1 MLGRIPDGHAG
12 PSAHSPRTLL
22 VGSDVLI
29 HLQEDE
35 SREEVTLYSVP
46 GSMQEVA
53 WLSGRIEAWSHVLP
67 HPAHEQAVC
76 ALTVDPRTR
85 EVFLSETWPRAALDQ
100 VTLGQELN
108 SHADRHRLWRR
119 MLRLPQDGGTGP
131 GTSDRV
137 SATTQP
143 SWEGRP

>member
-1 MLGRIPDGHAG
+1 MVHT
-12 PSAHSPRTLL
+12 PRTLL

-53 WLSGRIEAWSHVLP
+53 WLSECTEAWSHVLP
-67 HPAHEQAVC
+67 HPVQKQAVC
-76 ALTVDPRTR
+76 ALTVSPESR

-100 VTLGQELN
+100 VTLGLELN
-108 SHADRHRLWRR
+108 AHAERHRLWRR
-119 MLRLPQDGGTGP
+119 MLVPQDGGVESP
-131 GTSDRV
+131 V
-137 SATTQP
+137 S
-143 SWEGRP
+143 S

>member
-1 MLGRIPDGHAG
+1 MSAIDSLLGRLPDAQAG
-12 PSAHSPRTLL
+12 LSTRTPRTLL
-22 VGSDVLI
+22 VDTDVLI

-53 WLSGRIEAWSHVLP
+53 WLSERTEAWSHVLP

-76 ALTVDPRTR
+76 VLTVNPETR
-85 EVFLSETWPRAALDQ
+85 EVFLSATWPRAALDQ

-108 SHADRHRLWRR
+108 THAERHRLWRR
-119 MLRLPQDGGTGP
+119 MLLVPQGGGDEP
-131 GTSDRV
+131 SV
-137 SATTQP
+137 S
-143 SWEGRP
+143 S

>member
-1 MLGRIPDGHAG
+1 MSAIESLLGHLPDGQAG
-12 PSAHSPRTLL
+12 PSLHTPRTLL

-46 GSMQEVA
+46 GSMQEAA
-53 WLSGRIEAWSHVLP
+53 WLSERTEAWSHVLP

-76 ALTVDPRTR
+76 ALTLNPATR

-100 VTLGQELN
+100 VTLGQQLN
-108 SHADRHRLWRR
+108 THAERHRLWRR
-119 MLRLPQDGGTGP
+119 MLLVPQDAGVAPSRLFLT
-131 GTSDRV
+131 DRA
-137 SATTQP
+137 SH
-143 SWEGRP
+143 E

>member
-1 MLGRIPDGHAG
+1 MSAIESLLGPDPGAHAG
-12 PSAHSPRTLL
+12 QPARTPRTLL
-22 VGSDVLI
+22 VDTDVLI

-53 WLSGRIEAWSHVLP
+53 WLSGRTEAWSHVLP
-67 HPAHEQAVC
+67 HPAQEHAVC
-76 ALTVDPRTR
+76 ALTVDPETR

-108 SHADRHRLWRR
+108 THAERHRLWRR
-119 MLRLPQDGGTGP
+119 MLLVPQDGGVEL
-131 GTSDRV
+131 SV
-137 SATTQP
+137 S
-143 SWEGRP
+143 S

>member
-1 MLGRIPDGHAG
+1 MSALESLLGHLPDGQAG
-12 PSAHSPRTLL
+12 PSLHTPRTLL

-53 WLSGRIEAWSHVLP
+53 WLSERTEAWSHVLP
-67 HPAHEQAVC
+67 HPAQEQAVC
-76 ALTVDPRTR
+76 ALIVNPETR

-100 VTLGQELN
+100 VTLGQQLN
-108 SHADRHRLWRR
+108 AHAERHRLWRR
-119 MLRLPQDGGTGP
+119 MLLVPQDGGAEP
-131 GTSDRV
+131 SF
-137 SATTQP
+137 SA
-143 SWEGRP
+143 

>member
-1 MLGRIPDGHAG
+1 MSAIDSLLGRLPDGPAG
-12 PSAHSPRTLL
+12 PSGHTPRTLL

-53 WLSGRIEAWSHVLP
+53 WLSERTDAWSHVLS

-76 ALTVDPRTR
+76 ALTVNPGTR

-100 VTLGQELN
+100 VTLGQQLN
-108 SHADRHRLWRR
+108 AHAERHRLWRR
-119 MLRLPQDGGTGP
+119 MLLVPQDGGVEP
-131 GTSDRV
+131 SV
-137 SATTQP
+137 S
-143 SWEGRP
+143 S

>member
-1 MLGRIPDGHAG
+1 MSAIESLLGPDPGAHAG
-12 PSAHSPRTLL
+12 EPAHTPRTLL
-22 VGSDVLI
+22 VDTDVLI

-53 WLSGRIEAWSHVLP
+53 WLSECTDAWSHVLP
-67 HPAHEQAVC
+67 HPAQEQAVC
-76 ALTVDPRTR
+76 ALTVNPETR

-108 SHADRHRLWRR
+108 AHAERHRLWRR
-119 MLRLPQDGGTGP
+119 MLLVPQDGGVESSG
-131 GTSDRV
+131 S
-137 SATTQP
+137 S
-143 SWEGRP
+143 

>member
-1 MLGRIPDGHAG
+1 MSAIESLLGPDPGAHAG
-12 PSAHSPRTLL
+12 QPARTPRTLL

-53 WLSGRIEAWSHVLP
+53 WLSERTETWSHVLP
-67 HPAHEQAVC
+67 HPAQEQAVC
-76 ALTVDPRTR
+76 ALTVNPETR
-85 EVFLSETWPRAALDQ
+85 EVFLSATWPRAALDQ

-108 SHADRHRLWRR
+108 THAERHRLWRR
-119 MLRLPQDGGTGP
+119 MLMVPRDGGGEP
-131 GTSDRV
+131 SASV
-137 SATTQP
+137 S
-143 SWEGRP
+143 S